1 VKIVAYALLT
11 IFSGGIGLLFH
22 NCKVDFFFFE
32 NIMDLY
38 VLHLIDSIDINIE
51 FKE

>member
-22 NCKVDFFFFE
+22 NCKVDFFFE
-32 NIMDLY
+32 NIIDLY